1 MVSGSERIDPKTRK
15 ALPEGI
21 RYRADRNKYQVRVW
35 ALGINGEQRERSFLV
50 DTLTEAKRLR
60 SEARLSVRPEG
71 GMTLNV
77 WKVRHWATL
86 VEGVRPATEA
96 AYERGWRLRVQPWLG
111 HRKLESIG
119 VTDVDDAIAGWTGT
133 ASTRNDALAVL
144 SRLLEGAARAGIISA
159 NPVRLARRPRQE
171 RSADVRSR
179 ALTVAEV
186 AIMLDFVDSEPHR
199 DYLAAL
205 VYTGMRAGEASALR
219 VSDVDLAHGVI
230 NVRRSFSPA
239 GGGKVREQTPKSHKE
254 RTVPL
259 PSALRPVIVRRV
271 QDRGRNEL
279 VFTGPN
285 GGRLNTS
292 NVRRAVDWDALRARL
307 DRPDLRIHDLR
318 HTLAT
323 LLFDAGA
330 AANDVQAILGHSSM
344 QVTEKYTKARAD
356 AALRANG
363 ALDKLLTNLG
373 DSSKGNDR

>member
-1 MVSGSERIDPKTRK
+1 MASSSERLDPKTRR
-15 ALPEGI
+15 ALPDGI

-50 DTLTEAKRLR
+50 ATLAEAKRLR
-60 SEARLSVRPEG
+60 SEARLSVRAEG
-71 GMTLNV
+71 GMTLNT
-77 WKVRHWATL
+77 WKARHWATL

-119 VTDVDDAIAGWTGT
+119 VTDVDDAITGWTGT

-144 SRLLEGAARAGIISA
+144 SRLLEGAARAGIIA
-159 NPVRLARRPRQE
+159 TNPVRLARRPRQE
-171 RSADVRSR
+171 RPVGVRSR

-186 AIMLDFVDSEPHR
+186 MIMLDFVESEPHR

-219 VSDVDLAHGVI
+219 VSDVDLERAVI
-230 NVRRSFSPA
+230 HVRRSFSPA
-239 GGGKVREQTPKSHKE
+239 GGGRVVEQTPKSHKE

-259 PSALRPVIVRRV
+259 PAALRPVIIRRFEGL
-271 QDRGRNEL
+271 GRNDL

-292 NVRRAVDWDALRARL
+292 NVRRAVDWEALRARL
-307 DRPDLRIHDLR
+307 DRPDLRVHDLR

-344 QVTEKYTKARAD
+344 QVTEKYSQARSD
-356 AALRANG
+356 AAVRANG
-363 ALDKLLTNLG
+363 ALDKLLHQLG
-373 DSSKGNDR
+373 D

>member
-1 MVSGSERIDPKTRK
+1 MASGSARIDPKTQK
-15 ALPEGI
+15 VLPEGI
-21 RYRADRNKYQVRVW
+21 RYRADRNKYQVRIW
-35 ALGINGEQRERSFLV
+35 TTGLNGEDRERSFLV
-50 DTLTEAKRLR
+50 DTLSEARKLR
-60 SEARLSVRPEG
+60 SEARLTVRPEG
-71 GMTLNV
+71 GMTLNA
-77 WKVRHWATL
+77 WHARHWPIL
-86 VEGVRPATEA
+86 ISGVRPATEA

-111 HRKLESIG
+111 HRKIETIG
-119 VTDVDDAIAGWTGT
+119 VADIDDAIAGWSGS

-144 SRLLEGAARAGIISA
+144 SRLLEGAARTGIIAA

-171 RSADVRSR
+171 RTGGVRSR
-179 ALTVAEV
+179 ALTADEV
-186 AIMLDFVDSEPHR
+186 KVMLDFVPAGPHR

-219 VSDVDLAHGVI
+219 VGDIDVEHGVI
-230 NVRRSFSPA
+230 HVRRSFSPA

-254 RTVPL
+254 RSVPL
-259 PSALRPVIVRRV
+259 PSSLRAIVIRRIEGL
-271 QDRGRNEL
+271 GRNEL

-285 GGRLNTS
+285 GGRLNPS
-292 NVRRAVDWDALRARL
+292 NVRRAVDWAGLRTRL

-344 QVTEKYTKARAD
+344 QVTERYSRARSD

-363 ALDKLLTNLG
+363 ALDRLL
-373 DSSKGNDR
+373 DRPSQE

>member
-1 MVSGSERIDPKTRK
+1 MASGSARIDPKTRK
-15 ALPEGI
+15 VLPEGI

-35 ALGINGEQRERSFLV
+35 ATGLNGQDRERSFLV
-50 DTLTEAKRLR
+50 DTLSEAKKLR
-60 SEARLSVRPEG
+60 SEARLTARPEG
-71 GMTLNV
+71 GMTLNA
-77 WKVRHWATL
+77 WHARHWSIL
-86 VEGVRPATEA
+86 IGGVRPATEA

-111 HRKLESIG
+111 HRKLETIG
-119 VTDVDDAIAGWTGT
+119 VADVDDAIAGWSGS

-144 SRLLEGAARAGIISA
+144 SRLLEGAARAGIIAA

-171 RSADVRSR
+171 GAGEVRSR
-179 ALTVAEV
+179 ALTAAEV
-186 AIMLDFVDSEPHR
+186 KVMLNFVPEGPHR

-219 VSDVDLAHGVI
+219 VSDVDLDHGVI
-230 NVRRSFSPA
+230 HVRRSFSPA

-254 RTVPL
+254 RSVPL
-259 PSALRPVIVRRV
+259 PSSLRSVIIRRIAGL
-271 QDRGRNEL
+271 GRNDL

-292 NVRRAVDWDALRARL
+292 NVRRAVDWEGLRTQL
-307 DRPDLRIHDLR
+307 DRPDFRIHDLR

-344 QVTEKYTKARAD
+344 QVTERYSRARSD

-363 ALDKLLTNLG
+363 ALDRLL
-373 DSSKGNDR
+373 DFPAHRD